1 MSVNLQRKHLP
12 VHGLLDVVPA
22 LPGAKQNENS
32 KMLVHDFMFRL
43 FLQLR
48 IYLQV
53 INHASHEKVS

>member
-1 MSVNLQRKHLP
+1 MSVKLQRKHLP

-43 FLQLR
+43 FLQLS
-48 IYLQV
+48 IYL
-53 INHASHEKVS
+53 